1 MFQTRLLM
9 TLALAAGA
17 IANAQT
23 PWSANASTAVPLFP
37 SNGVITT
44 ETVDG
49 NVHGR
54 GVRPRASV
62 AQPVLGSYL
71 YIPVTAPHKSIM
83 ACIAVRADDPV
94 GGKVTAELF
103 RQPRNNVS
111 AGALPA
117 LGSVSTGVGGF
128 QFKSSA
134 FAAVAIDYQSFTYY
148 IRLTLIGAAASTATQ
163 PITFDVSLTQNC
175 G

>member
-9 TLALAAGA
+9 TLALVAGA

-23 PWSANASTAVPLFP
+23 PWSANATTAVPLFP

-44 ETVDG
+44 ETVDV
-49 NVHGR
+49 NPHGR
-54 GVRPRASV
+54 GVRPRVSV
-62 AQPVLGSYL
+62 AQPGTGSFL

-94 GGKVTAELF
+94 GGKVIAELF
-103 RQPRNNVS
+103 KQPRNNVA
-111 AGALPA
+111 AGASS
-117 LGSVSTGVGGF
+117 LGSVSTVAGGF
-128 QFKSSA
+128 QFKVSP

-148 IRLTLIGAAASTATQ
+148 IRLTLISAAASTATQ
-163 PITFDVSLTQNC
+163 PIAFDVSLTQNC